1 MWGSVPLRRRAQ
13 AVIIAVDET
22 SREHPRNCPMMDPS
36 LQRQE
41 IPLLEYDPSPG
52 VIAPY
57 IGELGQFRSAGCCV
71 FLLSRSALW

>member
-1 MWGSVPLRRRAQ
+1 
-13 AVIIAVDET
+13 
-22 SREHPRNCPMMDPS
+22 MMDPS